1 MNFFNLFITKNP
13 NLKNKFFFCL
23 GGGGGRA
30 RVNELFFT
38 KNLNLK

>member
-13 NLKNKFFFCL
+13 NLKNKFFFVW
-23 GGGGGRA
+23 GGGGRA